1 MSDDTLRDLATDA
14 GISVEWTDTD
24 GRHRVVSVETL
35 RAMLTA
41 MGIGCATDQAIGDS
55 RSRLR
60 GEHATTFSRPM
71 ITANLGEPIHVPF
84 QVTDGARALIEFE
97 QGGSADVLVG
107 RDGANASHLEP
118 ILRTGYHRL
127 YIGDRAV
134 TLAVAPPRCWTVADA
149 TAGHKTW
156 GLTAQVH
163 ALRRAR
169 DGGIGDFG
177 AVAELARDAAKAG
190 ADALSLSPTHALFA
204 ADDNHF
210 TPYSPSSRLFH
221 NILLADPRATFDVG
235 RVEQAQAHGA
245 DAAELARFEANELID
260 WPRAGR
266 ARKAMLRALFDS
278 FRDCELLTPS
288 HPLAADFSRF
298 CAAGGDALEKHA
310 TFEAIH
316 AKQFSRDF
324 TKWHWRDWPA
334 ELRDCNSPIVRG
346 FAASNPNE
354 IGFHKFAQWLVDRSI
369 RKAQGMALGAGMRIG
384 LVSDLAV
391 GMNDGGSHAWS
402 APNDLLL
409 GLSIGAPPDPL
420 APRGQNWGLT
430 NFSPHALVE
439 AGFAPFLATLRAA
452 LRHAGGARIDH
463 VMGVSRL
470 WLTPRWTCCA
480 CSGSSP
486 DATRRSSLAK
496 TSARCPTACAS
507 SCRPRGCSGFASC
520 NSSVERQGLIR
531 RDGTPPARRRCRR
544 RTTPRPWRDGGPA
557 RTWKPGPVSI
567 SCLLG
572 KVSKRLVVNAPKNE
586 PLCGTPFVSPTSRRE
601 RPNRLSSTRRRS

>member
-1 MSDDTLRDLATDA
+1 
-14 GISVEWTDTD
+14 
-24 GRHRVVSVETL
+24 
-35 RAMLTA
+35 
-41 MGIGCATDQAIGDS
+41 
-55 RSRLR
+55 
-60 GEHATTFSRPM
+60 
-71 ITANLGEPIHVPF
+71 
-84 QVTDGARALIEFE
+84 
-97 QGGSADVLVG
+97 
-107 RDGANASHLEP
+107 
-118 ILRTGYHRL
+118 
-127 YIGDRAV
+127 
-134 TLAVAPPRCWTVADA
+134 
-149 TAGHKTW
+149 
-156 GLTAQVH
+156 
-163 ALRRAR
+163 
-169 DGGIGDFG
+169 
-177 AVAELARDAAKAG
+177 
-190 ADALSLSPTHALFA
+190 LSLSPTHALFA

-470 WLTPRWTCCA
+470 WLTPDGMDANEGAYLRYPQMDLLRLLRLESRRHQAIVIGEDLGTVPDGMREQLSAAGVFGLRVLQFERREAGFNPPGWYPASAAAMPSTHDTA
-480 CSGSSP
+480 TMAGWWSGADLETRARIDQLPLGQSLEAARSERAEERAALWNAFRFADVAARETQPPLEHTATIIDSSV
-486 DATRRSSLAK
+486 AFLAK
-496 TSARCPTACAS
+496 TPAQIVLLPLEEALGLVEQPNLPGTTIEHPNWRRRYPGQANGCLDNSIAVRL
-507 SCRPRGCSGFASC
+507 RPL
-520 NSSVERQGLIR
+520 VER
-531 RDGTPPARRRCRR
+531 
-544 RTTPRPWRDGGPA
+544 
-557 RTWKPGPVSI
+557 
-567 SCLLG
+567 
-572 KVSKRLVVNAPKNE
+572 
-586 PLCGTPFVSPTSRRE
+586 RE
-601 RPNRLSSTRRRS
+601 HKAD